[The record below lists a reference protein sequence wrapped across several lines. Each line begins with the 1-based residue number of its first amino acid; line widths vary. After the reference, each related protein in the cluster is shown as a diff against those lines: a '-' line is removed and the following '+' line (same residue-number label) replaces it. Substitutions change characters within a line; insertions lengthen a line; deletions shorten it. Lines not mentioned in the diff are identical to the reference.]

1 MASVQASTEGF
12 MARIMLTSMERL
24 SPRGL
29 EAPAPPPIMLMMGAR
44 FSSITV
50 VNLPLPS
57 AFTVDLFSFL
67 KQLVVDRLR
76 KAVPRAATVVNFFM
90 R

>member
-1 MASVQASTEGF
+1 
-12 MARIMLTSMERL
+12 
-24 SPRGL
+24 
-29 EAPAPPPIMLMMGAR
+29 MGAR

-76 KAVPRAATVVNFFM
+76 KAVPKAATVVNFFM